1 KANNQYIRFTAGKG
15 SKGSNSERLQLDVL
29 ESNGKLRSTTITLA
43 PGTFAS
49 INSSLDLFL
58 NIDHGG
64 SGKITALYRIDSDD
78 PNAGQL
84 ATSRNFPR
92 WLRQGNSVSVY
103 TGVITTNRGA
113 PAPITISYDWFRLTS
128 DPQVVAS

>member
-1 KANNQYIRFTAGKG
+1 M
-15 SKGSNSERLQLDVL
+15 
-29 ESNGKLRSTTITLA
+29 ESNGKLRSSTIALA

-78 PNAGQL
+78 PNAGRL

-92 WLRQGNSVSVY
+92 WLRQGNAVAVSA
-103 TGVITTNRGA
+103 GVISTSRRTFA
-113 PAPITISYDWFRLTS
+113 PNTISYDWVPIT
-128 DPQVVAS
+128 ATAH